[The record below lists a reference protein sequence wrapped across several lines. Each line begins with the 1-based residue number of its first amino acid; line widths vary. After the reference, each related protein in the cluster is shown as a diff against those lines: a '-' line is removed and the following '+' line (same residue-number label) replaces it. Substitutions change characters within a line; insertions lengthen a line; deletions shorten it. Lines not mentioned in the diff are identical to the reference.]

1 MVRADEFCE
10 LKKQQSRYREK
21 HGLPKQEEEE
31 QGHPSKIDQLYGA
44 LAQDRLL
51 KDDIDELIIRVKEP
65 EEDAEDGEEATGVTL
80 AQATSLLNELLQMK
94 LQDRE

>member
-1 MVRADEFCE
+1 MNRWSYSDLEYS
-10 LKKQQSRYREK
+10 K
-21 HGLPKQEEEE
+21 GT
-31 QGHPSKIDQLYGA
+31 SKIDQLYGA